1 MTSPYYPIFLK
12 VKGERCVVVGGG
24 DVAERKVR
32 TLLGCGAL
40 PVVVSPSLS
49 NGLRSLA
56 DQGMVKVVEME
67 YEAGVLEGS
76 RLVIAA
82 TDDTAVNARVVAEA
96 GERGILVN
104 VVDSAELSNF
114 ILPSLVQRGDL
125 TVAISTAGRSPALAR
140 KLRTVLEHGLGQE
153 YGELA
158 LLLSEV
164 RGELKRRGKKVEGDT
179 WQEYLDLEVLLRR
192 LKQGE
197 REMVKKELVASL
209 AGETG

>member
-1 MTSPYYPIFLK
+1 MTNPYYPIFLK

-49 NGLRSLA
+49 SGLRSLA
-56 DQGMVKVVEME
+56 DQGMVKVVERE

-82 TDDTAVNARVVAEA
+82 TDDTAVNALVVAEA

-104 VVDSAELSNF
+104 VVDSAELSDF

-140 KLRTVLEHGLGQE
+140 KLRTVLEQGLGQE

-197 REMVKKELVASL
+197 REMVKKELITSL
-209 AGETG
+209 ARTA